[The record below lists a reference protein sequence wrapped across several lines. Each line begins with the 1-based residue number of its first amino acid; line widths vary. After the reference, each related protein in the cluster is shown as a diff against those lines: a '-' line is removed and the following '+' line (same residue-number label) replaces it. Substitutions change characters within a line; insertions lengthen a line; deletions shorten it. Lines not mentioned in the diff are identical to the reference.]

1 MDKLSM
7 AIIAME
13 AHIACTNDRLRQA
26 WDIIHAELAEK
37 PGSPHNSAMDTLVE
51 LGQKFIDGT
60 PNLSRQEQLA
70 VGFFIAFVR
79 LKHQ

>member
-37 PGSPHNSAMDTLVE
+37 PGSPHNSAMVPIPCP
-51 LGQKFIDGT
+51 QYFIG
-60 PNLSRQEQLA
+60 SRCGI
-70 VGFFIAFVR
+70 GFNKDCGMSPCTVQR
-79 LKHQ
+79 H